1 MVSIPWGLLIM
12 AKLITPFHDKV
23 PAIHPDAYIDR
34 SARIIGD
41 VIIKEGVS
49 VWPMVVLRADSAAIY
64 IKRNVAVLD
73 LSLVE
78 APTGYPVTIDEE
90 ALISHRAVIHGAHVQ
105 QRTLIGI
112 GAIILDGAVIS
123 PGSIV
128 GAGSVV
134 PPGTRI
140 PPNSLVMGMPGK
152 VVRETTE
159 AERTFILDQVREL
172 YSKSRLYKKV

>member
-1 MVSIPWGLLIM
+1 MV
-12 AKLITPFHDKV
+12 KLITPFRNKT
-23 PAIHPDAYIDR
+23 PGIHPDAFVDR

-41 VIIKEGVS
+41 VTMEEGVS
-49 VWPMVVLRADSAAIY
+49 VWPMVVLRADSAAIH
-64 IKRNVAVLD
+64 IGRNAAVLD

-78 APTGYPVTIDEE
+78 APTGHPVTIAEE
-90 ALISHRAVIHGAHVQ
+90 ALISHRAVVHGAQVLG
-105 QRTLIGI
+105 RVLVGI

-123 PGSIV
+123 SGSII

-159 AERTFILDQVREL
+159 EERALILAQIKEL
-172 YSKSRLYKKV
+172 YTKSRLYKNVG

>member
-1 MVSIPWGLLIM
+1 M
-12 AKLITPFHDKV
+12 AKLITPFCDKV

-41 VIIKEGVS
+41 VIIEEGVS
-49 VWPMVVLRADSAAIY
+49 VWPLVVLRADSAPIY
-64 IKRNVAVLD
+64 IKTSAAILD

-78 APTGYPVTIDEE
+78 APTGYSVMIGEE

-105 QRTLIGI
+105 KRALVGI
-112 GAIILDGAVIS
+112 GAIVLDGAIIS
-123 PGSIV
+123 SGSIV

-134 PPGTRI
+134 KPGTRI

-152 VVRETTE
+152 IVRETTE
-159 AERTFILDQVREL
+159 AERALILEQIREL
-172 YSKSRLYKKV
+172 YSKSRRYKNVTQE